1 MSSDTNE
8 KKGISLV
15 GFIVVLIILVC
26 VEGFYI
32 VKLKNNDSSTQ
43 PSTISKNDNTN
54 DLLGDTP
61 ILNLSEINAVDENR
75 RWFSSK

>member
-1 MSSDTNE
+1 MNNNTNE

-32 VKLKNNDSSTQ
+32 IKLKDNDSNTQ
-43 PSTISKNDNTN
+43 PSTISKSDNTN

-61 ILNLSEINAVDENR
+61 LFNLSEVNTLDENR
-75 RWFSSK
+75 N